1 MVNSTQW
8 QIETADL
15 DYQYEQYEM
24 KHFTI
29 DRSDSMEEDNV
40 RISTEPKVTIHKGHK
55 VRYDSWVNTYDKFL
69 NQLFVVLF
77 GMFMMS
83 CTTEIIPD
91 TYESVPTAT
100 SAPNI
105 LDGDYEVAYK
115 IHEAVDGSTMLF
127 TYEDSPYWEER
138 DGQIAPMRLTFGADS
153 LRISQLM
160 SNGWTEGSVK
170 LKWKNG
176 IPTQVGCKEVVY
188 SSENEI
194 HWMQNDV
201 IIKNF
206 LIKL

>member
-1 MVNSTQW
+1 MVNERNQW

-40 RISTEPKVTIHKGHK
+40 RISTEPKVTTHKGHK
-55 VRYDSWVNTYDKFL
+55 VRYGSWVNTYDKFL
-69 NQLFVVLF
+69 NQLFVVMF

-100 SAPNI
+100 SVPKI
-105 LDGDYEVAYK
+105 LEGDYEVAYK
-115 IHEAVDGSTMLF
+115 IHEAADGSTMLF
-127 TYEDSPYWEER
+127 SPHDVSER
-138 DGQIAPMRLTFGADS
+138 DGAMAEMRLTFTSDS
-153 LRISQLM
+153 LYIAQLM
-160 SNGWTEGSVK
+160 SNGWSEGSVR

-176 IPTQVGCKEVVY
+176 IPTQVGCRKVVY
-188 SSENEI
+188 ATENEI

-201 IIKNF
+201 IIKNY